1 MSVSCSNNTCGADRP
16 SVSRINRSVNSAD
29 SVLSVG
35 ARRKKYLKFRSVR
48 AAELEQPHMKI
59 FFMRSA
65 TALAGLVEELL

>member
-1 MSVSCSNNTCGADRP
+1 MKPTVLMPAFWLLLISWKY
-16 SVSRINRSVNSAD
+16 SVNSAD